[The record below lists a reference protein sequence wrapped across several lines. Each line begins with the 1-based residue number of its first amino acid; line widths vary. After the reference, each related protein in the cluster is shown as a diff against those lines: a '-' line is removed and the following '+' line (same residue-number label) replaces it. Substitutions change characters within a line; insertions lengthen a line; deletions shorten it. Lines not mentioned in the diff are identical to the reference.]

1 MIAELAA
8 ANAAFG
14 VIKETIANGKELYEA
29 GEALAQYFGL
39 KAEIQKKA
47 HEHGYKS
54 DLEAFMATEQLK
66 EYEDALKQMM
76 IWQGRAGLWTDWLD
90 YQRKM
95 KESREA
101 AEKAEKA
108 KRLKRKEQIVNLC
121 ISIGLGISILS
132 AIGLVIYI
140 FYWLSKQQVTYVVII
155 CNPNSV

>member
-29 GEALAQYFGL
+29 GEALAKYFGL

-76 IWQGRAGLWTDWLD
+76 IWQGRAGLWTDWLN
-90 YQRKM
+90 YQRQM

-101 AEKAEKA
+101 QANALKLQKARRA
-108 KRLKRKEQIVNLC
+108 QRIKEW
-121 ISIGLGISILS
+121 GLGIAVTVAALS
-132 AIGLVIYI
+132 AVGLCVYI
-140 FYWLSKQQVTYVVII
+140 LYWII
-155 CNPNSV
+155 KTKGH

>member
-29 GEALAQYFGL
+29 GQALADYFGL
-39 KAEIQKKA
+39 KAQIQKKA

-101 AEKAEKA
+101 AEREEKA
-108 KRLKRKEQIVNLC
+108 KKIKRKKQIVDWC
-121 ISIGLGISILS
+121 VGIGLGVSVLS
-132 AIGLVIYI
+132 AVGLVIYI
-140 FYWLSKQQVTYVVII
+140 FYWLSKQG
-155 CNPNSV
+155 

>member
-29 GEALAQYFGL
+29 GQALADYFGL
-39 KAEIQKKA
+39 KAQIQKKA

-90 YQRKM
+90 YQSKM

-101 AEKAEKA
+101 AERQEKA
-108 KRLKRKEQIVNLC
+108 KKIKRKKQIVDWC
-121 ISIGLGISILS
+121 VGIGLGISVLS
-132 AIGLVIYI
+132 AVGLVIYI
-140 FYWLSKQQVTYVVII
+140 FYWLSKQG
-155 CNPNSV
+155 

>member
-29 GEALAQYFGL
+29 GQALADYFGL
-39 KAEIQKKA
+39 KAQIQKKA

-101 AEKAEKA
+101 AERAEKA
-108 KRLKRKEQIVNLC
+108 KKAKRKKQIVDWC
-121 ISIGLGISILS
+121 IGIGLGISVLT
-132 AIGLVIYI
+132 AVGLVIYV
-140 FYWLSKQQVTYVVII
+140 FYWLSKQG
-155 CNPNSV
+155 

>member
-29 GEALAQYFGL
+29 GQALADYFGL
-39 KAEIQKKA
+39 KAQIQKKA

-54 DLEAFMATEQLK
+54 DLEAFMATEKHK

-101 AEKAEKA
+101 AERQEKA
-108 KRLKRKEQIVNLC
+108 KKIKRKKQIVDWC
-121 ISIGLGISILS
+121 VGISFGISVLS
-132 AIGLVIYI
+132 AVGLVIYI
-140 FYWLSKQQVTYVVII
+140 FYWLSKQG
-155 CNPNSV
+155 

>member
-29 GEALAQYFGL
+29 GQALADYFGL

-90 YQRKM
+90 YQSKM

-101 AEKAEKA
+101 AERQEKA
-108 KRLKRKEQIVNLC
+108 KKIKRKKQITDWC
-121 ISIGLGISILS
+121 IGIGLGISVLT
-132 AIGLVIYI
+132 AVGLVIYI
-140 FYWLSKQQVTYVVII
+140 FYWLSKQG
-155 CNPNSV
+155 

>member
-29 GEALAQYFGL
+29 GQALADYFGL
-39 KAEIQKKA
+39 KAQIQKKA

-54 DLEAFMATEQLK
+54 DLQAFMATEQLK
-66 EYEDALKQMM
+66 EYEDTLKQMM
-76 IWQGRAGLWTDWLD
+76 IWQGRSGLWTDWLD

-101 AEKAEKA
+101 AERAEKA
-108 KRLKRKEQIVNLC
+108 KKIKRKKQIVDLC
-121 ISIGLGISILS
+121 IGIGLGISVLS
-132 AIGLVIYI
+132 AVGLVIYI
-140 FYWLSKQQVTYVVII
+140 FYWLSKQG
-155 CNPNSV
+155 

>member
-29 GEALAQYFGL
+29 GQALADYFGL
-39 KAEIQKKA
+39 KAQIQKKA

-66 EYEDALKQMM
+66 EYEDTLKQMM

-90 YQRKM
+90 YQSKM

-101 AEKAEKA
+101 AERQEKA
-108 KRLKRKEQIVNLC
+108 KKIKRKKQIVDLC
-121 ISIGLGISILS
+121 LSIGLGVSVLS

-140 FYWLSKQQVTYVVII
+140 FYWLSKQ
-155 CNPNSV
+155 

>member
-29 GEALAQYFGL
+29 GEALAKYFGL

-66 EYEDALKQMM
+66 EYEDTLKQMM
-76 IWQGRAGLWTDWLD
+76 IWQGRSGLWTDWLD

-108 KRLKRKEQIVNLC
+108 KRLKRKEQIVNIC

-140 FYWLSKQQVTYVVII
+140 FYWLSKQ
-155 CNPNSV
+155 

>member
-29 GEALAQYFGL
+29 GQALADYFGL

-66 EYEDALKQMM
+66 EYEDTLKQMM
-76 IWQGRAGLWTDWLD
+76 IWQGRANLWSDWLA
-90 YQRKM
+90 YQAKM

-108 KRLKRKEQIVNLC
+108 KKARRKQQIVNWC
-121 ISIGLGISILS
+121 IGIGLGISVLS
-132 AIGLVIYI
+132 AIGLVVYI
-140 FYWLSKQQVTYVVII
+140 FYWISKQG
-155 CNPNSV
+155 

>member
-1 MIAELAA
+1 MIAELVA

-29 GEALAQYFGL
+29 GQALADYFGL
-39 KAEIQKKA
+39 KAQIQKKA

-101 AEKAEKA
+101 AERQKKA
-108 KRLKRKEQIVNLC
+108 KKIKRKKQIVDWC
-121 ISIGLGISILS
+121 VGIGLGISVLS
-132 AIGLVIYI
+132 AVGLVIYI
-140 FYWLSKQQVTYVVII
+140 FYWLSKQG
-155 CNPNSV
+155 

>member
-29 GEALAQYFGL
+29 GEALAKYFGL

-66 EYEDALKQMM
+66 EYEEALKQMM

-90 YQRKM
+90 YQKKM

-101 AEKAEKA
+101 AERQKKA
-108 KRLKRKEQIVNLC
+108 KRLNRKKQIVNWC
-121 ISIGLGISILS
+121 VGIGLGISILS
-132 AIGLVIYI
+132 AVGLVIYV
-140 FYWLSKQQVTYVVII
+140 FYWLSKQG
-155 CNPNSV
+155 

>member
-29 GEALAQYFGL
+29 GQALADYFGL
-39 KAEIQKKA
+39 KAQIQKKA

-101 AEKAEKA
+101 AERAEKA
-108 KRLKRKEQIVNLC
+108 KKIKRKKQIVDWC
-121 ISIGLGISILS
+121 VGIGLGISVLS

-140 FYWLSKQQVTYVVII
+140 FYWLSKQ
-155 CNPNSV
+155 

>member
-29 GEALAQYFGL
+29 GEALAKYFGL

-66 EYEDALKQMM
+66 EYEEALKQMM

-90 YQRKM
+90 YQKKM

-101 AEKAEKA
+101 VERQKKA
-108 KRLKRKEQIVNLC
+108 KRLNRKKQIVNWC
-121 ISIGLGISILS
+121 VGIGLGISILS
-132 AIGLVIYI
+132 AVGLVIYV
-140 FYWLSKQQVTYVVII
+140 FYWLSKQG
-155 CNPNSV
+155 

>member
-29 GEALAQYFGL
+29 GEALAKYFGL

-76 IWQGRAGLWTDWLD
+76 IWQGRSGLWTDWLD
-90 YQRKM
+90 YQKKM

-101 AEKAEKA
+101 AEK
-108 KRLKRKEQIVNLC
+108 LRKPKDLNVKNKL
-121 ISIGLGISILS
+121 L
-132 AIGLVIYI
+132 I
-140 FYWLSKQQVTYVVII
+140 FVLA
-155 CNPNSV
+155 SVWALAFSQPLAW